1 MRWDWVVEKGE
12 EMAEAVD
19 QLIKAMAE
27 DVAVSFINV
36 TSVLMIVLAW
46 ADIVVLAKVVMS
58 KVDIMRI
65 VAIIVVAVME

>member
-1 MRWDWVVEKGE
+1 
-12 EMAEAVD
+12 
-19 QLIKAMAE
+19 MAE
-27 DVAVSFINV
+27 DVVVSFISV

>member
-12 EMAEAVD
+12 AMAEAVD

-46 ADIVVLAKVVMS
+46 VDIVVLARVVMS
-58 KVDIMRI
+58 KVDI
-65 VAIIVVAVME
+65 IVVAVME